1 MNRFDVLPRAAQ
13 RCFCSECA
21 YIQYLQLACVINRYQ
36 PLSIVSV
43 RMQAL
48 IWGGA
53 RSLLSLCVN
62 GQTKKSSVLR
72 ADQELVHQLE

>member
-1 MNRFDVLPRAAQ
+1 MCFHARRNVS
-13 RCFCSECA
+13 FCSEGA
-21 YIQYLQLACVINRYQ
+21 YIQYLQLAFVINRYQ

-48 IWGGA
+48 IRGEA
-53 RSLLSLCVN
+53 RSLLSLLAN
-62 GQTKKSSVLR
+62 GQTKKSPVLR